1 MTKKK
6 HHYFMPM
13 QVLSQLTKKGANHCV
28 ACEKEIQVNDE
39 VYTKRSGNN
48 LRLRCISCAKR
59 YHII

>member
-1 MTKKK
+1 
-6 HHYFMPM
+6 MPM